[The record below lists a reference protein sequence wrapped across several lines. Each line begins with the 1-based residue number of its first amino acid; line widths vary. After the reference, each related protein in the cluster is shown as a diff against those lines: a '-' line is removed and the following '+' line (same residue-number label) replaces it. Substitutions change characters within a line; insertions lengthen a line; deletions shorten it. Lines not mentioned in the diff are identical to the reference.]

1 MSSTINIDDIGP
13 VIRTDEED
21 QLAARHIRRL
31 VDDADDRALLLD
43 ALGLEAS

>member
-21 QLAARHIRRL
+21 QRAARYIKRL
-31 VDDADDRALLLD
+31 VEDAEDRATLFG
-43 ALGLEAS
+43 ALGLEEP

>member
-21 QLAARHIRRL
+21 QLAVRCIKRL
-31 VDDADDRALLLD
+31 VDNAGDRALVFD
-43 ALGLEAS
+43 ALGLDAS